1 MTTLNEIF
9 TQKIAGKLQANPDLA
24 SSVNASYVFDLTGE
38 DGGQWTLDLTKPGGE
53 VKQGAI
59 EDANL
64 TVTMSASDFVKLVE
78 GSLNPQ
84 MAFMS
89 GKLKIKGDMPLAL
102 KLQQILS

>member
-1 MTTLNEIF
+1 MSTVDEIF
-9 TQKIAGKLQANPDLA
+9 STRIPKKLEQNPDLA
-24 SSVNASYVFDLTGE
+24 SSVNASYVFDLTGD

-53 VKQGAI
+53 VKPGAI
-59 EDANL
+59 DDPNL
-64 TVTMSASDFVKLVE
+64 TVTMKAEDFVKLVE

-102 KLQQILS
+102 KLQQILA